1 MIPHEPLMNILK
13 TKITDNRFL
22 NLIETLIT
30 VPIQKDGQAVPTTRG
45 CPQGSIISPILA
57 NIFLHHAIDVWF
69 TEIKRSHL
77 KGRAELIRYADDMVF
92 VFESPQDAARV
103 WKVLGKR
110 LNKYGLEIHEDKS
123 RILESGG
130 LAAKRAE
137 KTGKR
142 MPTYQFLGFTCYWGK
157 ARKGFWRLKFKSR
170 ADRFTRALKGVRTHL
185 RNNLNT
191 ENVELTLKGVVRRVK
206 GWVNYH
212 AISDNQ
218 RRVSSFLFE
227 VTKAIHKWFNR
238 KGSGKSFKWS
248 DLPHWLKQIN
258 FPMSYKTIPM
268 W

>member
-22 NLIETLIT
+22 SLIETLISVSVLT
-30 VPIQKDGQAVPTTRG
+30 DGEAVPTTRG

-77 KGRAELIRYADDMVF
+77 KERAELIRYADDMVF

-123 RILESGG
+123 RMLESGNQ
-130 LAAKRAE
+130 AAKCAE
-137 KTGKR
+137 RSGKR

-157 ARKGFWRLKFKSR
+157 AKKGFWRLKFKSR

-191 ENVELTLKGVVRRVK
+191 EHIELTLKGVVRRVK
-206 GWVNYH
+206 GWINYH
-212 AISDNQ
+212 AISDNH
-218 RRVSSFLFE
+218 RRVNSFLEE
-227 VTKAIHKWFNR
+227 VRKAIHKWFNR
-238 KGSGKSFKWS
+238 KGRSRSLKWS
-248 DLPHWLKQIN
+248 DLPYWLKQIN
-258 FPMSYKTIPM
+258 FPTRYKTIPM